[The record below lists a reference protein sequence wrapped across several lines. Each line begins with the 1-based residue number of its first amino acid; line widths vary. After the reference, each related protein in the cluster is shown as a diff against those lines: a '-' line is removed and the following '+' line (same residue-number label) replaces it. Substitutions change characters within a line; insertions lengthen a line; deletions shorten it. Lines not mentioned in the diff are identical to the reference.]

1 MSEARLAPRLEPRLP
16 VGVGAAILAALLFGA
31 STPAVKLL
39 SADVGGNVGAGLL
52 YLGSGLGVLL
62 LLLVQHRRGVSIVP
76 LPVEARGRFALAV
89 CAGGVVAPVLLV
101 LGLQSTAA
109 STSSLLL
116 NLEGVATAT
125 IAWLVFRENVDRRIA
140 LGMAAIVVG
149 GALVTV
155 DVGSGFAFN
164 AGAALVVGACLCW
177 GIDNNLTQAASA
189 ADPLLVTGLK
199 GAAAGSVNIVVAL
212 VLGQPWPSWGTAGL
226 LLLVGF
232 VGYGLSLACF
242 VVALRHLGTSR
253 TGAWF
258 GTAPFVG
265 AVTSLI
271 VFREPLTWSLAA
283 AGALMLLGMWLHLQ
297 ERHEHEH
304 SHEPLEH
311 DHEHEHD
318 EHHQHV
324 HDDGAVV
331 VGTHSHPHRHA
342 PLMHS
347 HAHQPD
353 LHHRHSH

>member
-1 MSEARLAPRLEPRLP
+1 MRLP

-39 SADVGGNVGAGLL
+39 CADVGANVGAGLL

-62 LLLVQHRRGVSIVP
+62 LLLVKHLRGAAIVP
-76 LPVEARGRFALAV
+76 VPPDARARFVGAIV
-89 CAGGVVAPVLLV
+89 AGGVVAPVLLV
-101 LGLQSTAA
+101 WGLQATAA
-109 STSSLLL
+109 STASLLL

-125 IAWLVFRENVDRRIA
+125 IAWFVFRENVDRRIA

-149 GALVTV
+149 GVLVTV
-155 DVGSGFAFN
+155 DVSSGLAFN
-164 AGAALVVGACLCW
+164 AGAVLVVGACVCW

-199 GAAAGSVNIVVAL
+199 GAAAGSVNVVVAV
-212 VLGQPWPSWGTAGL
+212 VLGQPWPSLSTAAG

-271 VFREPLTWSLAA
+271 VFREPLTWPLAA

-304 SHEPLEH
+304 THEPLEH

-324 HDDGAVV
+324 HADGAVIA
-331 VGTHSHPHRHA
+331 GKHSHVHRHA
-342 PLMHS
+342 ALTHTHP
-347 HAHQPD
+347 HQPD

>member
-1 MSEARLAPRLEPRLP
+1 M
-16 VGVGAAILAALLFGA
+16 LAALLFGA

-39 SADVGGNVGAGLL
+39 SADIGANVGAGLL

-62 LLLVQHRRGVSIVP
+62 LLLVKHLRGAAIVP
-76 LPVEARGRFALAV
+76 VPSNARVRFAGAV
-89 CAGGVVAPVLLV
+89 VAGGVAAPVLLV
-101 LGLQSTAA
+101 LGLQATAA

-116 NLEGVATAT
+116 NLEGVFTAA

-149 GALVTV
+149 GVLVSV
-155 DVGSGFAFN
+155 DLSSVNGAFAFN

-189 ADPLLVTGLK
+189 ADPLLVAGLK
-199 GAAAGSVNIVVAL
+199 GAAAGSVNVVVAL
-212 VLGQPWPSWGTAGL
+212 LLAQAWPSWSTAAL
-226 LLLVGF
+226 LMLVGF

-271 VFREPLTWSLAA
+271 VFREPLTWPLAA

-304 SHEPLEH
+304 THEPLEH
-311 DHEHEHD
+311 EHEHEHD
-318 EHHQHV
+318 EHHQHA
-324 HDDGAVV
+324 HADGAVIA
-331 VGTHSHPHRHA
+331 GKHSHVHRHD
-342 PLMHS
+342 LLVHT